1 MKNVGVVICNY
12 NGEKCIIKCLEAI
25 FNSDIMNF
33 DVFVIDNASTDNS
46 IDIIKKQYGDM
57 VNIICNEENFGGSGG
72 FGRGIRECEKLGYEY
87 IALID
92 NDAFV
97 DKDTIRILYQYM
109 CQHSECVIAGAKI
122 MMLNKKDYIMDY
134 AARIDFDIQWTG
146 SDWYNKLEDKS
157 SYEIRECD
165 FVAATTALVRTEA
178 IIKAGKMD
186 EKNFIY
192 YDDIDL
198 SYRIHLA
205 GYKNI
210 SIGTC
215 KSWHKSS
222 LCNNVKSNF
231 GDYYFTRNELRFF
244 AKYIDDNKLEEYENY
259 ILENTFSQLYG
270 SLRKGRLDVFHTKN
284 HIFQDFL
291 NDIRGKA
298 REGIIIQYMNE
309 KQPKFKDLLGNSTKI
324 FIRKSGDNREK
335 VISRLEKYINDNGL
349 SLKIVK
355 EWDNIEEIQESRCD
369 ISFVTCK
376 HVKDITDDILPIVY
390 IDEYLNVIST
400 KQDYIYFKNY
410 YEQLYMYKK
419 MFADRL
425 HTTICKIRAER

>member
-1 MKNVGVVICNY
+1 
-12 NGEKCIIKCLEAI
+12 
-25 FNSDIMNF
+25 
-33 DVFVIDNASTDNS
+33 
-46 IDIIKKQYGDM
+46 
-57 VNIICNEENFGGSGG
+57 
-72 FGRGIRECEKLGYEY
+72 
-87 IALID
+87 
-92 NDAFV
+92 
-97 DKDTIRILYQYM
+97 
-109 CQHSECVIAGAKI
+109 
-122 MMLNKKDYIMDY
+122 MD
-134 AARIDFDIQWTG
+134 
-146 SDWYNKLEDKS
+146 
-157 SYEIRECD
+157 
-165 FVAATTALVRTEA
+165 
-178 IIKAGKMD
+178 
-186 EKNFIY
+186 
-192 YDDIDL
+192 
-198 SYRIHLA
+198 
-205 GYKNI
+205 
-210 SIGTC
+210 
-215 KSWHKSS
+215 
-222 LCNNVKSNF
+222 
-231 GDYYFTRNELRFF
+231 
-244 AKYIDDNKLEEYENY
+244 
-259 ILENTFSQLYG
+259 ILES
-270 SLRKGRLDVFHTKN
+270 
-284 HIFQDFL
+284 IFQDFL